1 MLERLQKIIAR
12 AGIAS
17 RRHAEQLILSGQVRV
32 NGKVITELGSKA
44 DAKEDR
50 IEAADKL
57 VESNER
63 RVYIVLNKPPEVV
76 STLADPEGRKT
87 LRNCLKGLPERVY
100 PVGRLDYDASGLVF
114 LTNDGD
120 LAAEMLKDWANL
132 QQHYHVKIKGR
143 LMMEEL
149 ERLGRNAGA
158 TIRTVRQPDA
168 TRGHAENFWY
178 EVALQDS
185 KKDILRRVL
194 FAEKHPVEK
203 LKRIALGPLTLE
215 GLPQG
220 RYRLLID
227 KEVDELRRAMKITPK
242 PRVSYVPPKESLTQ
256 ETAMVIHARPQAPA
270 NKYFEKRRP
279 EDKYRPAAA
288 PRPPH
293 RKHGP
298 RPSRPPSTQDREG
311 YPNQESAASDRPPT
325 DRRPSWGQNHRP
337 SSPEN
342 GRERRPPYRSGPGR
356 PATPGRPNKWNQN
369 RGPQSGGSRTEG
381 SEPPRF
387 SNSGRPGS
395 SGPSNPGRPNK
406 WNQNR
411 GPRSGSRTEGSD
423 SRPPR
428 PFNSGRPSG
437 PGRPSA
443 PGRPNKWNQ
452 NRGPKS
458 GSSRSDGSGPRRP
471 SGPNGSTNS
480 YKGKNPRKPFR
491 PNPHL
496 RPQ

>member
-32 NGKVITELGSKA
+32 NGRVITELGSKA

-50 IEAADKL
+50 IEAAGKL
-57 VESNER
+57 VEANER
-63 RVYIVLNKPPEVV
+63 RVYIVLNKPPEVI
-76 STLADPEGRKT
+76 STMADPEGRKT

-149 ERLGRNAGA
+149 ERLGRNAAA
-158 TIRTVRQPDA
+158 TISTVRQPDA

-227 KEVDELRRAMKITPK
+227 KEVEKLRRALKIKPK
-242 PRVSYVPPKESLTQ
+242 PRVSFLPAQ
-256 ETAMVIHARPQAPA
+256 ETFTQNAAPVIHAKPQPPA
-270 NKYFEKRRP
+270 NKYFEERRP
-279 EDKYRPAAA
+279 DDKYRPAAA
-288 PRPPH
+288 NRPH

-298 RPSRPPSTQDREG
+298 RPSRPPATQDLEG
-311 YPNQESAASDRPPT
+311 YPNQESASDRPPT
-325 DRRPSWGQNHRP
+325 DRRPKWGQNRGP
-337 SSPEN
+337 SSPVN
-342 GRERRPPYRSGPGR
+342 RTDQRPPDRSGLRRQFSGGQSSSGSGR
-356 PATPGRPNKWNQN
+356 PSNSGRPPKWNQN
-369 RGPQSGGSRTEG
+369 RGPQNSGSRTEG
-381 SEPPRF
+381 ARPSRF
-387 SNSGRPGS
+387 FNSGRPS
-395 SGPSNPGRPNK
+395 SHGRLNK

-411 GPRSGSRTEGSD
+411 PPQSGGSSTEDPRR
-423 SRPPR
+423 PR
-428 PFNSGRPSG
+428 PFDSGRPSG
-437 PGRPSA
+437 PGRPSNS
-443 PGRPNKWNQ
+443 GRPA
-452 NRGPKS
+452 
-458 GSSRSDGSGPRRP
+458 
-471 SGPNGSTNS
+471 NS

-491 PNPHL
+491 PNPNPGP
-496 RPQ
+496 R

>member
-32 NGKVITELGSKA
+32 NGRIITELGSKA

-50 IEAADKL
+50 IEAAGKI
-57 VESNER
+57 VEANQR

-87 LRNCLKGLPERVY
+87 LRNCLKGLPERIY

-227 KEVDELRRAMKITPK
+227 KEVDELRRALKIIPK
-242 PRVSYVPPKESLTQ
+242 PRVSFAPPQEPVTQ
-256 ETAMVIHARPQAPA
+256 KTATVIHSTPQPPA
-270 NKYFEKRRP
+270 SKYFEKRRP
-279 EDKYRPAAA
+279 AEKYRPAAA
-288 PRPPH
+288 NRPVH

-298 RPSRPPSTQDREG
+298 RPSRPPATQDREG
-311 YPNQESAASDRPPT
+311 YPNQESASNRPPT
-325 DRRPSWGQNHRP
+325 DRLPKWGQNHGPSRPEKRSEQRPPRRSGFGRP
-337 SSPEN
+337 S
-342 GRERRPPYRSGPGR
+342 
-356 PATPGRPNKWNQN
+356 TPGRPTKWNQD
-369 RGPQSGGSRTEG
+369 RGPQHT
-381 SEPPRF
+381 
-387 SNSGRPGS
+387 
-395 SGPSNPGRPNK
+395 
-406 WNQNR
+406 
-411 GPRSGSRTEGSD
+411 
-423 SRPPR
+423 
-428 PFNSGRPSG
+428 
-437 PGRPSA
+437 
-443 PGRPNKWNQ
+443 
-452 NRGPKS
+452 
-458 GSSRSDGSGPRRP
+458 
-471 SGPNGSTNS
+471 
-480 YKGKNPRKPFR
+480 
-491 PNPHL
+491 
-496 RPQ
+496 

>member
-1 MLERLQKIIAR
+1 LPVLQGWETTQHPQSERHEVSFKGKNEYMLERLQKIIAR

-32 NGKVITELGSKA
+32 NGRVITELGSKA

-50 IEAADKL
+50 IEAAGKL
-57 VESNER
+57 VEANER

-256 ETAMVIHARPQAPA
+256 ETATVIHARPQAPA

-279 EDKYRPAAA
+279 EDKYRPAASN
-288 PRPPH
+288 RPAH

-311 YPNQESAASDRPPT
+311 YPNQESASDRPPT
-325 DRRPSWGQNHRP
+325 DGRPSWGQNHRP

-342 GRERRPPYRSGPGR
+342 RSERRPPYRSGSSR
-356 PATPGRPNKWNQN
+356 PSAPGRPNKWNQN
-369 RGPQSGGSRTEG
+369 RGPQR
-381 SEPPRF
+381 
-387 SNSGRPGS
+387 
-395 SGPSNPGRPNK
+395 
-406 WNQNR
+406 
-411 GPRSGSRTEGSD
+411 GSRTEGSD

-437 PGRPSA
+437 PGRPSN
-443 PGRPNKWNQ
+443 PGHPNKWNQ
-452 NRGPKS
+452 NRGPQS
-458 GSSRSDGSGPRRP
+458 GGSRSEGPATHRP
-471 SGPNGSTNS
+471 SGPGRPSNS

>member
-17 RRHAEQLILSGQVRV
+17 RRHAEQLIVSGQVRV
-32 NGKVITELGSKA
+32 NGLVITELGSKA

-50 IEAADKL
+50 IEAAGKL
-57 VESNER
+57 VEANER

-120 LAAEMLKDWANL
+120 LAAEMLKDWPNL
-132 QQHYHVKIKGR
+132 PQHYHVKIKGR
-143 LMMEEL
+143 LMMDDL
-149 ERLGRNAGA
+149 ERLGRNAAA

-220 RYRLLID
+220 RYRLLIE
-227 KEVDELRRAMKITPK
+227 KEVDELRRALKIKPK
-242 PRVSYVPPKESLTQ
+242 PRVSFAPPQESFTQ
-256 ETAMVIHARPQAPA
+256 QTATVIHARPQPPA

-279 EDKYRPAAA
+279 EDKNRPAAA
-288 PRPPH
+288 GRPVH

-298 RPSRPPSTQDREG
+298 RPSRPPATQDREG
-311 YPNQESAASDRPPT
+311 YPNQESAQDQPPT
-325 DRRPSWGQNHRP
+325 DRRPKWGQNRGPSSLGNRSEKRP
-337 SSPEN
+337 SRRAGS
-342 GRERRPPYRSGPGR
+342 GRQFSGGHGTSGSSRPSNPGR
-356 PATPGRPNKWNQN
+356 PTKWSQNRGPQHTGDGTQGSGPHRPANPNRPTKWNQN
-369 RGPQSGGSRTEG
+369 RGPQHTGPRTQGSGPHR
-381 SEPPRF
+381 
-387 SNSGRPGS
+387 
-395 SGPSNPGRPNK
+395 PSNPNRPA
-406 WNQNR
+406 
-411 GPRSGSRTEGSD
+411 
-423 SRPPR
+423 
-428 PFNSGRPSG
+428 NSH
-437 PGRPSA
+437 
-443 PGRPNKWNQ
+443 
-452 NRGPKS
+452 
-458 GSSRSDGSGPRRP
+458 
-471 SGPNGSTNS
+471 
-480 YKGKNPRKPFR
+480 KGKNPHKPFR
-491 PNPHL
+491 PNPK
-496 RPQ
+496 RTPR

>member
-1 MLERLQKIIAR
+1 LQCFLSGGLPLPVLQGWEIVRHPQSERPEVSFKGKNEHMLERLQKIIAR

-32 NGKVITELGSKA
+32 NGQVITELGSKA

-50 IEAADKL
+50 IEAAGKL
-57 VESNER
+57 VEANER

-220 RYRLLID
+220 RYRLLMD
-227 KEVDELRRAMKITPK
+227 KEVDELRRALKTPQK
-242 PRVSYVPPKESLTQ
+242 PRAAFVPTQ
-256 ETAMVIHARPQAPA
+256 DSSQEAARPVMHSRPFRPENRPQARIAGPA
-270 NKYFEKRRP
+270 G
-279 EDKYRPAAA
+279 
-288 PRPPH
+288 H

-298 RPSRPPSTQDREG
+298 RPSRPPSPNRLETLDAEEYQRESSPANHSRPFHARPRFSNDSG
-311 YPNQESAASDRPPT
+311 PSDSRPG
-325 DRRPSWGQNHRP
+325 DSRPRDSRSGDSRPRDSRSGDSRPHRP
-337 SSPEN
+337 ST
-342 GRERRPPYRSGPGR
+342 PGR
-356 PATPGRPNKWNQN
+356 PSNSGRPNKWNQN
-369 RGPQSGGSRTEG
+369 RGPQSGDSRTQG
-381 SEPPRF
+381 A
-387 SNSGRPGS
+387 
-395 SGPSNPGRPNK
+395 
-406 WNQNR
+406 
-411 GPRSGSRTEGSD
+411 
-423 SRPPR
+423 RPPR
-428 PFNSGRPSG
+428 AFNSGRPSG
-437 PGRPSA
+437 PGRP
-443 PGRPNKWNQ
+443 NKWTQ
-452 NRGPKS
+452 NRGPQS
-458 GSSRSDGSGPRRP
+458 GGSGPRRP
-471 SGPNGSTNS
+471 SGSSRPGNS
-480 YKGKNPRKPFR
+480 FKGKNSRKPFR

-496 RPQ
+496 RPK

>member
-17 RRHAEQLILSGQVRV
+17 RRHAEQLIVSGQVRV
-32 NGKVITELGSKA
+32 NGQVITELGTKA

-50 IEAADKL
+50 IEAAGKL
-57 VESNER
+57 VEANER

-149 ERLGRNAGA
+149 ERLGRNASA

-227 KEVDELRRAMKITPK
+227 KEVDELRSALKIPPK
-242 PRVSYVPPKESLTQ
+242 PRAPFVPAQQLSEPG
-256 ETAMVIHARPQAPA
+256 V
-270 NKYFEKRRP
+270 
-279 EDKYRPAAA
+279 RPAPY
-288 PRPPH
+288 PRPGRSENREQPRAANPGGH
-293 RKHGP
+293 RTHGP
-298 RPSRPPSTQDREG
+298 RPSRPPSPNRLETMDREE
-311 YPNQESAASDRPPT
+311 YQRENSRP
-325 DRRPSWGQNHRP
+325 
-337 SSPEN
+337 
-342 GRERRPPYRSGPGR
+342 ERSRPPYGRPNRPSTPGRPAKWNQNRGPQHAGPRTGGTGPPRPFSPGRPSGPGR
-356 PATPGRPNKWNQN
+356 PPNPGRPNKWNQN
-369 RGPQSGGSRTEG
+369 RGPQSGPRREG
-381 SEPPRF
+381 SA
-387 SNSGRPGS
+387 
-395 SGPSNPGRPNK
+395 PGRP
-406 WNQNR
+406 
-411 GPRSGSRTEGSD
+411 
-423 SRPPR
+423 
-428 PFNSGRPSG
+428 FN

-443 PGRPNKWNQ
+443 PGRPSGPGRPTKWNQ
-452 NRGPKS
+452 NPGPRPA
-458 GSSRSDGSGPRRP
+458 GPRTEGSGQHRP
-471 SGPNGSTNS
+471 SNPGRPTNS
-480 YKGKNPRKPFR
+480 HHGKDPRKPFR
-491 PNPHL
+491 PDPK
-496 RPQ
+496 RAPG

>member
-1 MLERLQKIIAR
+1 MLERLQKIIAH

-32 NGKVITELGSKA
+32 NGQVITELGSKA

-50 IEAADKL
+50 IEAAGKL
-57 VESNER
+57 VEANER
-63 RVYIVLNKPPEVV
+63 RVHIVLNKPPEVV
-76 STLADPEGRKT
+76 STMADPEGRKT

-194 FAEKHPVEK
+194 FAEQHPVEK

-220 RYRLLID
+220 RYRLLIE
-227 KEVDELRRAMKITPK
+227 KEVDELRRALKIKPK
-242 PRVSYVPPKESLTQ
+242 PRAPFIPDQRLSEPS
-256 ETAMVIHARPQAPA
+256 ARPASYP
-270 NKYFEKRRP
+270 RPGRP
-279 EDKYRPAAA
+279 ENREQPRAANSGG
-288 PRPPH
+288 H

-298 RPSRPPSTQDREG
+298 RPSRPPSPNRLETMDRE
-311 YPNQESAASDRPPT
+311 ESQRENSPADRSRPFQSRPHFSKSGSSRPT
-325 DRRPSWGQNHRP
+325 DSRPRDSRTRDPRSGDSRSGDSRPSRP
-337 SSPEN
+337 FT
-342 GRERRPPYRSGPGR
+342 PGR
-356 PATPGRPNKWNQN
+356 PFNTGRPPSFDRPSAPRRPNKWNQK
-369 RGPQSGGSRTEG
+369 RPPKSGGSSSEG
-381 SEPPRF
+381 A
-387 SNSGRPGS
+387 
-395 SGPSNPGRPNK
+395 
-406 WNQNR
+406 
-411 GPRSGSRTEGSD
+411 
-423 SRPPR
+423 RPPR

-437 PGRPSA
+437 PGRSPGPGRPSNS
-443 PGRPNKWNQ
+443 GRPNKWNQ
-452 NRGPKS
+452 NRGPQ
-458 GSSRSDGSGPRRP
+458 SGPRREGSAPGRPFNSGRP
-471 SGPNGSTNS
+471 SSPGRPSSSGRPTNP
-480 YKGKNPRKPFR
+480 YKGKNSGKPFR
-491 PNPHL
+491 PNPN
-496 RPQ
+496 RPPR

>member
-32 NGKVITELGSKA
+32 NGQVITELGSKA

-50 IEAADKL
+50 IEAAGKL
-57 VESNER
+57 VEANER

-76 STLADPEGRKT
+76 STMADPEGRKT

-120 LAAEMLKDWANL
+120 LAAEMLKEWGNL

-143 LMMEEL
+143 LMMEDL

-220 RYRLLID
+220 RYRLLLD
-227 KEVDELRRAMKITPK
+227 KEVDELRRALKIKLK
-242 PRVSYVPPKESLTQ
+242 PRVSFVPAHESFTQ
-256 ETAMVIHARPQAPA
+256 NTATVIHATPQAPV
-270 NKYFEKRRP
+270 NKYFEKRRT
-279 EDKYRPAAA
+279 EYKYRPAAN
-288 PRPPH
+288 RPGH
-293 RKHGP
+293 RKHSP
-298 RPSRPPSTQDREG
+298 RPSRPPATQDLEG
-311 YPNQESAASDRPPT
+311 YPNQESGSDRSPT
-325 DRRPSWGQNHRP
+325 DRRQKWGQNRGPNSLLNRTEQRPPHRSGSGRQFAGGRSASGSSRPSNPGRPTKWNQNRPPQHAGPRTQGEGPHRP
-337 SSPEN
+337 SNPS
-342 GRERRPPYRSGPGR
+342 RP
-356 PATPGRPNKWNQN
+356 TKWNQN
-369 RGPQSGGSRTEG
+369 RGPQHAGPRTQG
-381 SEPPRF
+381 
-387 SNSGRPGS
+387 PGPQR
-395 SGPSNPGRPNK
+395 PSNPGRP
-406 WNQNR
+406 
-411 GPRSGSRTEGSD
+411 
-423 SRPPR
+423 
-428 PFNSGRPSG
+428 
-437 PGRPSA
+437 
-443 PGRPNKWNQ
+443 
-452 NRGPKS
+452 
-458 GSSRSDGSGPRRP
+458 
-471 SGPNGSTNS
+471 TNS
-480 YKGKNPRKPFR
+480 HKGKNPHRPFR
-491 PNPHL
+491 PDPNRAP
-496 RPQ
+496 R